1 MVTHG
6 EEIYEKNNKSM
17 KYELKLLLKKKKN
30 SRNSINFVTPTKKRI
45 IKKWKRLAATV
56 IVFN

>member
-17 KYELKLLLKKKKN
+17 KYELKLLLKKKKKFEKFYQFRDAN
-30 SRNSINFVTPTKKRI
+30 EEANNKEMEEIGSYSDC
-45 IKKWKRLAATV
+45 L
-56 IVFN
+56 

>member
-17 KYELKLLLKKKKN
+17 KYELKLLLKKKKKFEKFYQFCDAN
-30 SRNSINFVTPTKKRI
+30 EKANNKEMEEIGSYSDC
-45 IKKWKRLAATV
+45 L
-56 IVFN
+56 

>member
-17 KYELKLLLKKKKN
+17 KYELKLLLKKKIEKFYQFCDAN
-30 SRNSINFVTPTKKRI
+30 KEANNKEMEEIGSYSDC
-45 IKKWKRLAATV
+45 L
-56 IVFN
+56 

>member
-17 KYELKLLLKKKKN
+17 KYELKLLLKKKK
-30 SRNSINFVTPTKKRI
+30 FEK
-45 IKKWKRLAATV
+45 
-56 IVFN
+56 FY

>member
-17 KYELKLLLKKKKN
+17 KYELKLLLKKKKKI
-30 SRNSINFVTPTKKRI
+30 REILSI
-45 IKKWKRLAATV
+45 L
-56 IVFN
+56 